1 MKFNFDNFQQET
13 LFEGTVENLVKK
25 EKEAK
30 KKKEKKEKKKSAKK
44 TQKISCPVNIYTPYG
59 VYTANETEGFIGKA
73 ELDAIIDWMVE
84 KGFAALKSNKA
95 DLVYTDGN
103 LYMAYDTLGMNK
115 DLQIIQWGE
124 KLDAELTVVD
134 GMYCAYYKSENF
146 EKETVTVG
154 DVMQKFREEN
164 TGYENVQF
172 NIYDPLSNVIIILG
186 ENLLR
191 NVAYSEDKVTTLSV
205 NSKYYELEADATL
218 EDLCAAFM
226 VDEPVYQKVSKKLYF
241 MLKDGTYLPVLSD
254 SSSSFTS
261 KQRFHVAGNT
271 DKAKEKEVT
280 YPAPVVVKTIFGSF
294 TVGEEGDEM
303 SIADIQEYLK
313 SHFTEF
319 SSKKFSLE
327 YINGANCFQALVYS
341 SQKGAGIDLNVGSF
355 FVEDSRL
362 MNFQLKEGLKI
373 PADILEQVI
382 SLFREDLS
390 LEAMV
395 QIWHHEIDGFVIVS
409 PEIEVVKK
417 AYICCSMNTKT
428 VRDMVMDDRAVLVA
442 TVHSHNNF
450 AARFS
455 YIDDLDEQG
464 PGIFAVIGD
473 LSRENPSISVRA
485 AYNGSFSYMSYHDI
499 FQTERIFEEYYGMER
514 EEKINENR
522 RDFE

>member
-1 MKFNFDNFQQET
+1 MEFNFNNFQQGT
-13 LFEGTVENLVKK
+13 LFGGTVEDLVKK
-25 EKEAK
+25 EKEATGK
-30 KKKEKKEKKKSAKK
+30 KDKKEKAKSTGKGTQKAKK

-59 VYTANETEGFIGKA
+59 IYTANETEGFIG
-73 ELDAIIDWMVE
+73 EVDLDAVIDWMVE

-95 DLVYTDGN
+95 DFVYTDGN
-103 LYMAYDTLGMNK
+103 LYMAYDTLGMDK
-115 DLQIIQWGE
+115 DRQIIQWGE
-124 KLDAELTVVD
+124 NSGAELTVVD

-164 TGYENVQF
+164 TGYENVKLSL
-172 NIYDPLSNVIIILG
+172 YDPLSNVIVILG
-186 ENLLR
+186 EDVIR
-191 NVAYSEDKVTTLSV
+191 NVECSQDRAKSLSV
-205 NSKYYELEADATL
+205 DSQNYELEADATL
-218 EDLCAAFM
+218 KDLCAAFL
-226 VDEPVYQKVSKKLYF
+226 VNEPVYHKVSKKLSF

-261 KQRFHVAGNT
+261 KQRFHVTGNT
-271 DKAKEKEVT
+271 EKAKEKELT
-280 YPAPVVVKTIFGSF
+280 YPAPVVVKTMFGSF
-294 TVGEEGDEM
+294 TVGEKGDEM

-355 FVEDSRL
+355 FVEDFRL

-395 QIWHHEIDGFVIVS
+395 QIWYHETDGFVIVS
-409 PEIEVVKK
+409 PEIEVVEK

-428 VRDMVMDDRAVLVA
+428 VSDMVMDDRAVLVA

-473 LSRENPSISVRA
+473 LIREIPSISVRA

-499 FQTERIFEEYYGMER
+499 FHTERIFEEYYGMER
-514 EEKINENR
+514 EEK
-522 RDFE
+522 